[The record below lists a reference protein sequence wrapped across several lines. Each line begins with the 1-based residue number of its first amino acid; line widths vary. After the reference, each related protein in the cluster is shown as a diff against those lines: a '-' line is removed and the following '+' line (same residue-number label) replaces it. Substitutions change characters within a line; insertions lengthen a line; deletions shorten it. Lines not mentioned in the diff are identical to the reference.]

1 MVKPKFQL
9 KVRRSISFT
18 GKPNSKAEAIVQRK
32 HINSK
37 DYQIEQ
43 AVTWCKEHQKRGYA
57 ALKTGLF
64 PLIKDRGTI
73 DRRLDGKCNNPK
85 KEHLRILSPEEEH
98 SIVQFVKNKNRCH
111 QGVTKKHVTSLIIDV
126 LKIKDHCNTK
136 LKGGRKY
143 VKLSANAKRVIQTG
157 K

>member
-1 MVKPKFQL
+1 M
-9 KVRRSISFT
+9 
-18 GKPNSKAEAIVQRK
+18 A
-32 HINSK
+32 
-37 DYQIEQ
+37 
-43 AVTWCKEHQKRGYA
+43 WCKEHKKRGHA

-73 DRRLDGKCNNPK
+73 DRRLDGKCNNLK
-85 KEHLRILSPEEEH
+85 KEHLRILSPEEEK

-111 QGVTKKHVTSLIIDV
+111 QGVTKKNVTSLIIDV
-126 LKIKDHCNTK
+126 LKTKDHCNAK

-143 VKLSANAKRVIQTG
+143 VKLSVNAKRVLQTG